1 METPMGKLKRHGRFI
16 VAFIALSIAFAL
28 SVQFSDRGV
37 QFDLRNAALA
47 ASEGGDEHYDL
58 SALKIFNRV
67 LLRIKDNYV
76 DPSRVDP
83 NKMLISALDQVQNSI
98 AELVVTFVGGKESPS
113 QIQIHVGG
121 EVKSF
126 EVQKIES
133 LWEMSFRL
141 QKMFRFI
148 EEHLEPDPE
157 LDFSEIEY
165 AAINGMLSTLD
176 PHSILL
182 SPKHYDDMRTQT
194 GGKFGG
200 LGIVISIRDGGLTV
214 MSPIPGT
221 PAAKKGI
228 KARDKIVRIGDASTV
243 NMGLQEAV
251 GMMRGDPGE
260 PIDIWVMREA
270 WTEAKKF
277 TIVRA
282 IINIDSVDGHAL
294 GDKVGYIR
302 IKNFQSNTHDDLV
315 AELAALKKK
324 MGGMQGLVL
333 DMRDNPGGLLDQAI
347 KVSDTFLE
355 DGAIVSTV
363 GVGNRMRD
371 QKMATKAG
379 TEEHYPILVLVNAGS
394 ASASEIVA
402 GALQNNKRALIVGD
416 TSFGKGSVQ
425 VLYEFNDMS
434 ALKLTIAQYLTP
446 GGISI
451 QGRGIRPDLRLTAV
465 TFKDGNADMFLS
477 HNILREGD
485 LQSALSNSAARII
498 DGDNLHH
505 IRFLADPTDEGDE
518 ADYRDPNA
526 FYEDFEIR
534 FAQELL
540 AAAPKA
546 WKAPELMR
554 LIQPE
559 LETISA
565 REMQKI
571 QQKLKT
577 LHVDWS
583 PGENPKEA
591 DVELT
596 LTTSAANNEVKAGEK
611 IDVSATLTNKSP
623 ATLYRMKAIAT
634 SDNPV
639 FDDREFI
646 FGKVAPGASK
656 TWSFEVEIPKEM
668 PSRLDPLTM
677 QVSGPQHSY
686 GTTLSQAIR
695 TVGQPHPQFAFSYE
709 IDDSSGDGV
718 LQDGEE
724 VTFRTWVKNVGSA
737 DSAEA
742 MVYLKSLAGE
752 AVYLKQ
758 GRATIENIKVGES
771 KEATFTF
778 QVKKAPK
785 DGVVEL
791 EVDIFDEVFRDFVH
805 RKIKIPYSDKG
816 PDKVAKASGV
826 ATLKSGPG
834 NLFLAA
840 SADADTAAIARKGAT
855 LPVVAKLG
863 DWLKVDVGPQ
873 AAWVKADQV
882 DYDPSARAK
891 LSGITRN
898 VVYQPPQVTIDL
910 GTMQTSN
917 KSVPLKAKI
926 QDAGQIKDYY
936 IFVFNRENATKANTR
951 KMNYTRVDAQEADIA
966 ADIPLFAGMNRIS
979 IVARDN
985 NGMQTTQDVY
995 VYRE

>member
-1 METPMGKLKRHGRFI
+1 MGKLKRHGRFI
-16 VAFIALSIAFAL
+16 VAFIALTIAFAL

-37 QFDLRNAALA
+37 QFDLRNSSVSAA
-47 ASEGGDEHYDL
+47 EGADDSYDL
-58 SALKIFNRV
+58 AALKIFNRV

-83 NKMLISALDQVQNSI
+83 NKMLIAALDQVQNSI
-98 AELVVTFVGGKESPS
+98 SELVVTFVGGKEKPTE
-113 QIQIHVGG
+113 IQIHVNGDTQ
-121 EVKSF
+121 SF

-148 EEHLEPDPE
+148 DEHLEPDAE

-260 PIDIWVMREA
+260 PIDIWVMRES

-282 IINIDSVDGHAL
+282 IINIDSVDGQAL
-294 GDKVGYIR
+294 GDKIGYIR

-315 AELAALKKK
+315 AELTKLKKK

-355 DGAIVSTV
+355 EGAIVSTV

-371 QKMATKAG
+371 QKVATRAG
-379 TEEHYPILVLVNAGS
+379 TEAHYPILVLVNAGS

-402 GALQNNKRALIVGD
+402 GAIQNNKRGLVVGD
-416 TSFGKGSVQ
+416 TTFGKGSVQ
-425 VLYEFNDMS
+425 VLYEFNDKS

-446 GGISI
+446 GDVSI
-451 QGRGIRPDLRLTAV
+451 QGSGIRPDLRLTPV
-465 TFKDGNADMFLS
+465 TFTDGNADMFLS

-485 LQSALSNSAARII
+485 LQSALSNAATSIV

-505 IRFLADPTDEGDE
+505 IRFLADPAAEGED
-518 ADYRDPNA
+518 ADYQDPNE
-526 FYEDFEIR
+526 FREDFEIR

-540 AAAPKA
+540 ASAPKA
-546 WKAPELMR
+546 WKAPELMK
-554 LIQPE
+554 LVQPV
-559 LETISA
+559 LEKISA
-565 REMQKI
+565 REMDRIHKE
-571 QQKLKT
+571 LKT
-577 LHVDWS
+577 FGVDWS
-583 PGENPKEA
+583 AGENPKDAEVA
-591 DVELT
+591 LK
-596 LTTSAANNEVKAGEK
+596 LTTSAKNNRVKAGEK
-611 IDVSATLTNKSP
+611 IDVTAELTNKSKSP
-623 ATLYRMKAIAT
+623 LYRMKAIAT

-646 FGKVAPGASK
+646 FGKLNPGESK
-656 TWSFEVEIPKEM
+656 SWSVEVEMPMEM
-668 PSRLDPLTM
+668 PTRFDPLTM
-677 QVSGPQHSY
+677 QVSGPQKSY

-695 TVGQPHPQFAFSYE
+695 IVGQPHPQFAFGYE
-709 IDDSSGDGV
+709 IDDTNGDGI
-718 LQDGEE
+718 LQKGEE
-724 VTFRTWVKNVGSA
+724 VTFRTSVKNVGTA
-737 DSAEA
+737 DSKEA
-742 MVYLKSLAGE
+742 MVFLKSLAGE
-752 AVYLKQ
+752 AVYLKE
-758 GRATIENIKVGES
+758 GRATIENIKQGET
-771 KEATFTF
+771 KTADFTF

-785 DGVVEL
+785 DNFIEI

-805 RKIKIPYSDKG
+805 RKIKLPYSEDTE
-816 PDKVAKASGV
+816 KVKKASGV
-826 ATLKSGPG
+826 ATLKSGPA
-834 NLFLAA
+834 NLYEGA
-840 SADADTAAIARKGAT
+840 STATDTAAIAQKGAT
-855 LPVVAKLG
+855 LPVVAKKG
-863 DWLKVDVGPQ
+863 EWIKVNVGEQ
-873 AAWVKADQV
+873 KAWVEAKAV
-882 DYDPSARAK
+882 NYDAKASAK
-891 LSGITRN
+891 LSGISRH
-898 VVYQPPQVTIDL
+898 VLYQSPQVTIDL
-910 GTMQTSN
+910 QTMQTSK

-926 QDAGQIKDYY
+926 QDEALIKDYY

-951 KMNYTRVDAQEADIA
+951 KLNYTRVDAHEADISA
-966 ADIPLFAGMNRIS
+966 EIPLFSGMNRIS
-979 IVARDN
+979 IVARDE

>member
-1 METPMGKLKRHGRFI
+1 MEILMGKLKRHGRFI
-16 VAFIALSIAFAL
+16 VAFIALSIAFVL
-28 SVQFSDRGV
+28 SVQFNDRGV
-37 QFDLRNAALA
+37 QFDLRNSTLSAA
-47 ASEGGDEHYDL
+47 EGGDDKYDL

-83 NKMLISALDQVQNSI
+83 NKMLIAALDQVQNSI
-98 AELVVTFVGGKESPS
+98 SELVVTFVGGKEKPTE
-113 QIQIHVGG
+113 IQIHVNGDTQ
-121 EVKSF
+121 SF

-148 EEHLEPDPE
+148 DEHLEPDAE

-251 GMMRGDPGE
+251 GMMRGDPGD
-260 PIDIWVMREA
+260 PIDIWVMRES
-270 WTEAKKF
+270 WTEPKKF

-282 IINIDSVDGHAL
+282 SINIDSVDGQAL

-302 IKNFQSNTHDDLV
+302 IRNFQSNTHDDLV
-315 AELAALKKK
+315 AELTKLKEK

-355 DGAIVSTV
+355 EGAIVSTV

-371 QKMATKAG
+371 QKIATKSG
-379 TEEHYPILVLVNAGS
+379 TEAHYPILVLVNAGS

-402 GALQNNKRALIVGD
+402 GALQNNKRGLIVGD
-416 TSFGKGSVQ
+416 TTFGKGSVQ
-425 VLYEFNDMS
+425 VLYEFNDNS

-446 GGISI
+446 GEVSI
-451 QGRGIRPDLRLTAV
+451 QGRGIRPDLRLTPV

-485 LQSALSNSAARII
+485 LQSALSNAAAPTI

-505 IRFLADPTDEGDE
+505 IRFLADPAAEGED
-518 ADYRDPNA
+518 ADYKDPNA
-526 FYEDFEIR
+526 FHEDFEIR

-540 AAAPKA
+540 ASAPKA
-546 WKAPELMR
+546 WKAPELMK
-554 LIQPE
+554 LVQPE
-559 LETISA
+559 LEKISS

-571 QQKLKT
+571 QDKLKT

-583 PGENPKEA
+583 PGPNPENA

-596 LTTSAANNEVKAGEK
+596 LTTSADNNRVQAGEK
-611 IDVSATLTNKSP
+611 IDVTAKLTNKSQS
-623 ATLYRMKAIAT
+623 TLHRMKAIAT

-646 FGKVAPGASK
+646 FGKLKPGESQS
-656 TWSFEVEIPKEM
+656 WSVEVELPKEM
-668 PSRLDPLTM
+668 PSRFDPLTM
-677 QVSGPQHSY
+677 QVSGPQNSY

-695 TVGQPHPQFAFSYE
+695 IVGQAHPQFAFSYE
-709 IDDSSGDGV
+709 IDDTNGDGI

-724 VTFRTWVKNVGSA
+724 VTFRTTVKNVGTA
-737 DSAEA
+737 DSKEA
-742 MVYLKSLAGE
+742 MVYLKSLAGN
-752 AVYLKQ
+752 AIYLKE

-778 QVKKAPK
+778 QVKKAPE
-785 DGVVEL
+785 DGYVEL
-791 EVDIFDEVFRDFVH
+791 EVDVFDEVFRDFVH
-805 RKIKIPYSDKG
+805 RKIKLPYSDSSK
-816 PDKVAKASGV
+816 KVAKASGV
-826 ATLKSGPG
+826 ATLKSGST
-834 NLFLAA
+834 NLHQAA
-840 SADADTAAIARKGAT
+840 SEESDAAAIGQKGAK
-855 LPVVAKLG
+855 LPVVGKLG
-863 DWLKVDVGPQ
+863 DWLKVDVGTQ
-873 AAWVKADQV
+873 KAWVKSSQV
-882 DYDPSARAK
+882 DYKPKDSAK
-891 LSGITRN
+891 LSGISRHML
-898 VVYQPPQVTIDL
+898 YQPPQITIDL
-910 GTMQTSN
+910 ETMQTT
-917 KSVPLKAKI
+917 KESVPLKAKI
-926 QDAGQIKDYY
+926 QDDAVIKDYY

-951 KMNYTRVDAQEADIA
+951 KLNYTRVNGNEADISA
-966 ADIPLFAGMNRIS
+966 NIPLFVGMNRIS
-979 IVARDN
+979 IVARDE
-985 NGMQTTQDVY
+985 NGMQSTQDVY